1 MKVKE
6 LSLLIVDQDQTMR
19 QLLASI
25 VSDRYRAVTAVAPEN
40 IGSLIGVESF
50 DMMISPRIGINFSAG
65 DAGDSRVG
73 EGIASVAPIRS
84 GVTGKIYDF
93 RAINQEA
100 SSCVINPF
108 ERVLLQVAIENSEL
122 SLRQLKSIEEND
134 AVF

>member
-1 MKVKE
+1 
-6 LSLLIVDQDQTMR
+6 
-19 QLLASI
+19 
-25 VSDRYRAVTAVAPEN
+25 
-40 IGSLIGVESF
+40 
-50 DMMISPRIGINFSAG
+50 MMISPRIGINFSAG

-100 SSCVINPF
+100 SSCVINQF